1 MRAAFVS
8 LALGM
13 AASARPMRRDATALA
28 NGQAAITLN
37 AQFQTLT
44 SSSPCTE
51 GEDACVNGEF
61 SQCVNGAFV
70 STVCAA
76 GTICAAIPLESPSS
90 GTITQ
95 CTTQTDLDTRLAA
108 TGATS
113 DLASAPASASVDT
126 ASASASTD
134 SASTSIGDASA
145 SSTDSASISTST
157 DSASASTSTDAAP
170 GNNVASGGSATS
182 GADSSS
188 TGTGATDAS
197 SIGALSTTDIT
208 TNATL
213 NNPDAQSSLTL
224 DARVIATGFMQNGQN
239 VQEAG
244 QVASLTSNN
253 NFINYCL
260 TLPNTPITNGLQI
273 LTGSCNPAP
282 IGTIPAVTDMPSAKF
297 SNPANGATIAANTD
311 FTITMNIK
319 NIVTGNF
326 VNADESYF
334 AAPQQLSGGLI
345 VGHSHFVIEQL
356 TSLGQTTP
364 TNPQV
369 FAFFKGVNT
378 PAADGVLSVDVTDG
392 IPDGAYRLCSIN
404 SSANHQPVIVPVAQ
418 HGALDDCVYF
428 TASGD
433 AAGNSTGQAA
443 AASDSANPA
452 AGAAAAAVTAFD
464 SGSESTTPAAST
476 NASAADASAAGS
488 AAVVAQPATASPEAS
503 ANLKASAKSSSSS
516 KSSSKKG
523 GKRMVSRARL

>member
-1 MRAAFVS
+1 MKTSSILLGLTLAAASVS
-8 LALGM
+8 AAPRFGGQAQQSKGAAASKGGAAAANNAGTGAAATAAPATAAAATANNSTAAAATSNSTAAAATSNSTTAAASNNAGTGAAAAT
-13 AASARPMRRDATALA
+13 AASA
-28 NGQAAITLN
+28 
-37 AQFQTLT
+37 
-44 SSSPCTE
+44 
-51 GEDACVNGEF
+51 
-61 SQCVNGAFV
+61 
-70 STVCAA
+70 
-76 GTICAAIPLESPSS
+76 
-90 GTITQ
+90 
-95 CTTQTDLDTRLAA
+95 
-108 TGATS
+108 
-113 DLASAPASASVDT
+113 
-126 ASASASTD
+126 
-134 SASTSIGDASA
+134 GDAA
-145 SSTDSASISTST
+145 
-157 DSASASTSTDAAP
+157 
-170 GNNVASGGSATS
+170 
-182 GADSSS
+182 S

-260 TLPNTPITNGLQI
+260 TQGNIPITNGLQI

-311 FTITMNIK
+311 FTITMNIN

-334 AAPQQLSGGLI
+334 AAPQQLQGGII
-345 VGHSHFVIEQL
+345 VGHSHFVIEQM

-378 PAADGVLSVDVTDG
+378 AAVGGVLSVDVTAG

-404 SSANHQPVIVPVAQ
+404 TSANHQPVIVPVAQ

-433 AAGNSTGQAA
+433 AAANSTAQAA

-452 AGAAAAAVTAFD
+452 AGAAASAVTSFD
-464 SGSESTTPAAST
+464 NGSESTTPASSA
-476 NASAADASAAGS
+476 NASAADASASGS
-488 AAVVAQPATASPEAS
+488 AAATASNSTAAASTGGAAAANVVAAQPATASPEAS
-503 ANLKASAKSSSSS
+503 ANGKGAAAAKNT
-516 KSSSKKG
+516 KSTGK
-523 GKRMVSRARL
+523 GKRMLSRAIF

>member
-1 MRAAFVS
+1 MKTSSILLGLTLAAASVS
-8 LALGM
+8 AAPRFGGQAQQSKGAAASKGGAAASKGAATANNAGTGAAATAAPATAAAATANNSTAAAATSNSTTAATNNAGTGAAAATAAT
-13 AASARPMRRDATALA
+13 AASA
-28 NGQAAITLN
+28 G
-37 AQFQTLT
+37 
-44 SSSPCTE
+44 
-51 GEDACVNGEF
+51 
-61 SQCVNGAFV
+61 
-70 STVCAA
+70 
-76 GTICAAIPLESPSS
+76 
-90 GTITQ
+90 
-95 CTTQTDLDTRLAA
+95 
-108 TGATS
+108 
-113 DLASAPASASVDT
+113 SA
-126 ASASASTD
+126 
-134 SASTSIGDASA
+134 
-145 SSTDSASISTST
+145 
-157 DSASASTSTDAAP
+157 DAA
-170 GNNVASGGSATS
+170 
-182 GADSSS
+182 S

-224 DARVIATGFMQNGQN
+224 DARVIATGFLQNGQN

-260 TLPNTPITNGLQI
+260 TQGNIPITNGLQI

-311 FTITMNIK
+311 FTITMNIN

-334 AAPQQLSGGLI
+334 AAPQQLQGGII

-356 TSLGQTTP
+356 TSLAQTTP

-378 PAADGVLSVDVTDG
+378 PAVGGVLSVDVTAG

-404 SSANHQPVIVPVAQ
+404 TSANHQPVIVPVAQ

-433 AAGNSTGQAA
+433 AAANSTAQAA

-452 AGAAAAAVTAFD
+452 AGEAAAAVTSFD
-464 SGSESTTPAAST
+464 DGSESTTPASSA
-476 NASAADASAAGS
+476 NASAADASASGS
-488 AAVVAQPATASPEAS
+488 AAASASNSTAAASTGGAAANAVVAQPATASPEAS
-503 ANLKASAKSSSSS
+503 ANGNAASKGAAAKNT
-516 KSSSKKG
+516 KSTGK
-523 GKRMVSRARL
+523 GKRMLSRAIF

>member
-1 MRAAFVS
+1 MKTSSILLGLTLAAASVS
-8 LALGM
+8 AAPRFGGQAQQSKGGAAASKGAAAANNAGSGAAATAAPATAAAATANNSTAAAATSNSTTAAASNNAGTGAAAATAAT
-13 AASARPMRRDATALA
+13 AASA
-28 NGQAAITLN
+28 G
-37 AQFQTLT
+37 
-44 SSSPCTE
+44 
-51 GEDACVNGEF
+51 
-61 SQCVNGAFV
+61 
-70 STVCAA
+70 
-76 GTICAAIPLESPSS
+76 
-90 GTITQ
+90 
-95 CTTQTDLDTRLAA
+95 
-108 TGATS
+108 
-113 DLASAPASASVDT
+113 SA
-126 ASASASTD
+126 
-134 SASTSIGDASA
+134 
-145 SSTDSASISTST
+145 
-157 DSASASTSTDAAP
+157 DAA
-170 GNNVASGGSATS
+170 
-182 GADSSS
+182 S

-224 DARVIATGFMQNGQN
+224 DARVLATGFMQNGQN

-260 TLPNTPITNGLQI
+260 TQANTPITNGLQI

-297 SNPANGATIAANTD
+297 SNPANGDTIAANTD
-311 FTITMNIK
+311 FTITMNI
-319 NIVTGNF
+319 NNLVTGNF

-334 AAPQQLSGGLI
+334 AAPQQLQGGII

-378 PAADGVLSVDVTDG
+378 AAVGGVLSVDVTAG

-433 AAGNSTGQAA
+433 AAANSTAQAA
-443 AASDSANPA
+443 TASDSANPA
-452 AGAAAAAVTAFD
+452 AGAAASAVTSFD
-464 SGSESTTPAAST
+464 NGSESTTPASSA
-476 NASAADASAAGS
+476 NASAADASASGS
-488 AAVVAQPATASPEAS
+488 AATASNSTAAASAGGAAAANVVAAQPATASPEAS
-503 ANLKASAKSSSSS
+503 ANGKGAAAAKNT
-516 KSSSKKG
+516 KSTGK
-523 GKRMVSRARL
+523 GKRMLSRAIF

>member
-1 MRAAFVS
+1 MKTSSILLGLTLAAASVS
-8 LALGM
+8 AAPRFGGQAQQSKGAAASKGGAAAANNDGTGAAATAAPATAAAATANNSTAAAATSNSTTAAASNNAGTGAAAAT
-13 AASARPMRRDATALA
+13 AASA
-28 NGQAAITLN
+28 
-37 AQFQTLT
+37 
-44 SSSPCTE
+44 
-51 GEDACVNGEF
+51 
-61 SQCVNGAFV
+61 
-70 STVCAA
+70 
-76 GTICAAIPLESPSS
+76 
-90 GTITQ
+90 
-95 CTTQTDLDTRLAA
+95 
-108 TGATS
+108 
-113 DLASAPASASVDT
+113 
-126 ASASASTD
+126 
-134 SASTSIGDASA
+134 GDAA
-145 SSTDSASISTST
+145 
-157 DSASASTSTDAAP
+157 
-170 GNNVASGGSATS
+170 
-182 GADSSS
+182 S

-260 TLPNTPITNGLQI
+260 TQGNIPITNGLQI

-311 FTITMNIK
+311 FTITMNIN

-334 AAPQQLSGGLI
+334 AAPQQLQGGII
-345 VGHSHFVIEQL
+345 VGHSHFVIEQM

-378 PAADGVLSVDVTDG
+378 AAVGGVLSVDVTAG

-404 SSANHQPVIVPVAQ
+404 TSANHQPVIVPVAQ

-433 AAGNSTGQAA
+433 AAANSTAQAA

-452 AGAAAAAVTAFD
+452 AGAAASAVTSFD
-464 SGSESTTPAAST
+464 NGSESTTPASSA
-476 NASAADASAAGS
+476 NASAADASASGS
-488 AAVVAQPATASPEAS
+488 AAATASNSTAAASTGGAAAANVVAAQPATASPEAS
-503 ANLKASAKSSSSS
+503 ANGKGAAAAKNT
-516 KSSSKKG
+516 KSTGK
-523 GKRMVSRARL
+523 GKRMLSRAIF